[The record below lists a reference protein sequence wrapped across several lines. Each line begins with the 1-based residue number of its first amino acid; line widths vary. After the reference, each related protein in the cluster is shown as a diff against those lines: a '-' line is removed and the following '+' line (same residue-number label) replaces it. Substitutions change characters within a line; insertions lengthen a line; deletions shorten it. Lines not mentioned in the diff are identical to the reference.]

1 MSPDHLSKYTNPN
14 IFRKRFV
21 KGFVRDVIELYR
33 KTNGKSILDIGCA
46 EGYVLNQI
54 HENFPDVRCEGLDI
68 SEESLACGRK
78 HFPGLSLRQGDLL
91 DPETE
96 GGSYDV
102 ITCTEMLEHT
112 PDTASALASLRR
124 RCRGYLITSVPN
136 EPWFR
141 IANFVSGRHMMRLGN
156 TPGHVNNWSRAKFS
170 GLLVDAGFEIVDRR
184 MPFPWQMYLVR

>member
-1 MSPDHLSKYTNPN
+1 M
-14 IFRKRFV
+14 
-21 KGFVRDVIELYR
+21 
-33 KTNGKSILDIGCA
+33 
-46 EGYVLNQI
+46 LNQI
-54 HENFPDVRCEGLDI
+54 HENFPDVRCVGLDI